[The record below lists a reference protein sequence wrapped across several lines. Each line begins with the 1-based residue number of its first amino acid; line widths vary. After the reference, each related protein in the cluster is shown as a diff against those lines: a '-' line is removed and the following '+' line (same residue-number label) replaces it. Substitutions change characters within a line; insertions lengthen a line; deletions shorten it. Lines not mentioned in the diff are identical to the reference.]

1 METGQL
7 HWWSRGSIRL
17 AHLDELRK
25 NSLWVVPSLCV
36 VTALVLSTIT
46 IEIDYRLA
54 LDDQDSASSLFT
66 RNIDDARQVVATIAT
81 AMLAFVGVVF
91 SITLVALQ
99 LASTQYSP
107 RVVRSFV
114 RSPLTKWTLGIF
126 LATFTY
132 SFATLAS
139 FESEAVNT
147 EGGEFVPATSVGL
160 AFAFVIAS
168 LFVFIAFVHGIVRSM
183 RVTYVIRTLAD
194 ETRGAIELNYPL
206 DAGPAPALPDL
217 GPPTASVALSGHPGV
232 IAGMDAARLVRIACH
247 HGTVLRVTL
256 AVGAYAAHESDLV
269 EVHGGTPPTK
279 GEVRSCFDLGVER
292 TLYQDPGYGLR
303 QLVDIAIRALS
314 PAVNDPTTAV
324 QVIDRVEEIL
334 SRLVSRP
341 MPSGVHVDADG
352 HVRLVHP
359 VFGWDALVDLA
370 FTEICHYG
378 ADAPQVTRRL
388 SAAFDALGAKAPADR
403 RTAIEMQRLNM
414 QAQAARMVI
423 DQGPLAAALV
433 PDRIGLG

>member
-1 METGQL
+1 MT
-7 HWWSRGSIRL
+7 SRRGDLGRGARL
-17 AHLDELRK
+17 SHLNEARK
-25 NSLWVVPSLCV
+25 NSLWLVPSLCV
-36 VTALVLSTIT
+36 VVALVLASAT

-54 LDDQDSASSLFT
+54 LDGRNDAGSLFT

-99 LASTQYSP
+99 LAATQYSP

-147 EGGEFVPATSVGL
+147 DGGEFVPVTSVGL
-160 AFAFVIAS
+160 AFVFVIAS

-183 RVTYVIRTLAD
+183 RVTFVIRALAD
-194 ETRGAIELNYPL
+194 ETREALERNYPTSGPA
-206 DAGPAPALPDL
+206 AGPTQPEL
-217 GPPTASVALSGHPGV
+217 GPTTATIGLSGRPGV
-232 IAGMDAARLVRIACH
+232 IAGIDVPRLVDLARRHDTVFRI
-247 HGTVLRVTL
+247 TL
-256 AVGAYAAHESDLV
+256 PVGAFASHDSPLV
-269 EVHGGTPPTK
+269 ELHGGSAPT
-279 GEVRSCFDLGVER
+279 EAELRPCFDLGVER

-334 SRLVSRP
+334 GRLVSRP

-359 VFGWDALVDLA
+359 VFGWDAVVGLA

-378 ADAPQVTRRL
+378 SSAPQVTRRL
-388 SAAFDALGAKAPADR
+388 SAAFDALGAKAPDDR
-403 RTAIEMQRLNM
+403 RTAIEMQRMNL
-414 QAQAARMVI
+414 QAQAARMVV
-423 DQGPLAAALV
+423 DQGPLATALI
-433 PDRIGLG
+433 PDRMGLG